1 MRYGPERAWMLEVEG
16 YGVRE
21 GCRRDG
27 ALLALDQQ
35 EQCRDSV
42 EGKWADSNTCGA
54 LQKVMRQA
62 TRFLTSKRRSF
73 GKCLVISCGPGRR
86 NRGQIKVM
94 TVGSVYLEPEIALRF
109 RCRLNSASERLP

>member
-1 MRYGPERAWMLEVEG
+1 MGRVVDEMALRAWMLEVAD

-27 ALLALDQQ
+27 VLLLAVDQQ

-42 EGKWADSNTCGA
+42 EGKWADSNACGA

-62 TRFLTSKRRSF
+62 TRFLTSKRRFF
-73 GKCLVISCGPGRR
+73 GKCLVTSRGPGRR
-86 NRGQIKVM
+86 DRGQIKV
-94 TVGSVYLEPEIALRF
+94 
-109 RCRLNSASERLP
+109 